1 MRYFFII
8 ALAAV
13 LITSGCQEKK
23 PLPIIGN
30 IETTATGDTIYPV
43 IRDFSF
49 INQDSQVVSN
59 KDLLGK
65 VTIADFFFTSCPSIC
80 PIVKKQELR
89 LYDRFDNYPDL
100 MLVSF
105 TIDPKRDTPERLH
118 LYAQNLEVDPKR
130 WVFLT
135 GPKDELHAISKD
147 YVSIVLE
154 DPDAP
159 GGFDHSGRL
168 ILVDKNAHVRSFCNG
183 TDPKEVD
190 RFMED
195 VQWLLDNGGE

>member
-1 MRYFFII
+1 MKHLIFA
-8 ALAAV
+8 ALGLI
-13 LITSGCQEKK
+13 LITESCQERQ

-30 IETTATGDTIYPV
+30 MDVTPAGDTIYPV

-49 INQDSQVVSN
+49 INQDSQIVTN
-59 KDLLGK
+59 QDLLGK

-89 LYDRFDNYPDL
+89 VYDRFDNYPDL
-100 MLVSF
+100 KLVSF

-118 LYAQNLEVDPKR
+118 LYAQNLGADPQR
-130 WVFLT
+130 WIFLT
-135 GPKDELHAISKD
+135 GSKDELHAISKD

-159 GGFDHSGRL
+159 GGFDHCGRL

-195 VQWLLDNGGE
+195 VQWLLDEGGK